1 MSQKPLTKFL
11 SEYTFAA
18 QSTNKKVSVM
28 KAATKYHN
36 ASISRN
42 SIYFRRGAPQD
53 SPLPLSETL
62 LHCTEALLLLLCTS
76 YKDAF
81 SYNVF
86 DLVKSSVFS

>member
-1 MSQKPLTKFL
+1 MLDKIFVRI
-11 SEYTFAA
+11 YFC
-18 QSTNKKVSVM
+18 STNNEQKVSVM
-28 KAATKYHN
+28 KATLKYHS

-62 LHCTEALLLLLCTS
+62 LHCTVTLLPLLCTS
-76 YKDAF
+76 YKNAF
-81 SYNVF
+81 SFNVF